1 MTTAN
6 EEPKDNS
13 EYKEFKKYLEEE
25 REEILKYKW
34 IRSEEEGRDM
44 GEEAISEWIEK
55 FAEKYRRSHE
65 KSTATH

>member
-1 MTTAN
+1 MATVN

-13 EYKEFKKYLEEE
+13 EYEEFKKYLEEE

-44 GEEAISEWIEK
+44 GQEAVTEWIDK
-55 FAEKYRRSHE
+55 YAEEHRKSHE
-65 KSTATH
+65 K